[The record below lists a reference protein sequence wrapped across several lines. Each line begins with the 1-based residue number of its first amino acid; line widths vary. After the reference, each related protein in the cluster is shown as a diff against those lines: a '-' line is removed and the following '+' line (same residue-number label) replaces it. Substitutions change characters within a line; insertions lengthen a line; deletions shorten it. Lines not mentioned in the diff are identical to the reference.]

1 MKPVLL
7 TVVAILVGAAYA
19 EGIDAKFAKSKCSFV
34 NHIKKTHW
42 KHDGMRDY
50 KGKRVYEQPL
60 PVVSPFTNSTE
71 EELNKQIN
79 RELFAHYTYLSMAFH
94 FQRDDIYLPNFA
106 KFFKAQA
113 EEEHKHAQLLM
124 EYQNKRGGRVKL
136 NSIRKPCK
144 DEWGTGLDAM
154 EEALILEKDIYD
166 ALMGLHNHASEMND
180 AQMQDFLEANFLGEQ
195 IDSIQQLSRYIGT
208 LRRLGGGMG
217 EYLFDKHNFSL

>member
-1 MKPVLL
+1 MKAVLFTL
-7 TVVAILVGAAYA
+7 AAILVVAVCA
-19 EGIDAKFAKSKCSFV
+19 EGNNVKFPRTKCSFV
-34 NHIKKTHW
+34 NHIKKTNW

-50 KGKRVYEQPL
+50 HGNRVYEQPL

-71 EELNKQIN
+71 QEINKQIN

-124 EYQNKRGGRVKL
+124 DYQNKRGGRIKL

-144 DEWGTGLDAM
+144 DQWGSGLSAM
-154 EEALILEKDIYD
+154 EDALTLEKDIYD
-166 ALMGLHNHASEMND
+166 ALMGLHHHASEMND
-180 AQMQDFLEANFLGEQ
+180 AQMQDFIEGNFLGEQ
-195 IDSIQQLSRYIGT
+195 IDSIQQLSKYVNT
-208 LRRLGGGMG
+208 LKRLGGGMG
-217 EYLFDKHNFSL
+217 EYLFDKHNFDA